1 MMTIVITGVT
11 SGIGKSLMQMFL
23 EKGERVIGIG
33 RSKERLIK
41 LEQLFK
47 ERQFKHYD
55 LVKADFARLSDID
68 EAVVYIKKQYK
79 YGIDVLINNAA
90 IVPQK
95 KHITEDGYELQFQVN
110 HLAVVKL
117 THGLLPLIQM
127 VSGVVITTSSNAHR
141 PAKFVSNDLEA
152 TRRYGLLRSY
162 ARTKLYNILFT
173 RAMNTHVFP
182 KTGVYSYAVHPGL
195 VKTEIGTKDTSR
207 LYAWFWRMFT
217 RRGISPDEAVSTYK
231 YLVYDHARDDAC
243 YFYLCEPEKMSKR
256 AASDAYRDALWQATN
271 QLLGLDFEN

>member
-11 SGIGKSLMQMFL
+11 SGIGKSLMGFFL
-23 EKGERVIGIG
+23 DKGERVIGIG

-41 LEQLFK
+41 LERAYK
-47 ERQFKHYD
+47 EQGYKHYD
-55 LVKADFARLSDID
+55 LVKADFARLTDID
-68 EAVVYIKKQYK
+68 EAVVYIKKRYK
-79 YGIDVLINNAA
+79 HGIDVLINNAA

-95 KHITEDGYELQFQVN
+95 KHITEDGHEMQFQVN

-127 VSGVVITTSSNAHR
+127 VSGMVITTSSNAHR
-141 PAKFVSNDLEA
+141 PAKFVLNDLEA

-173 RAMNTHVFP
+173 RAMNTYVYP
-182 KTGVYSYAVHPGL
+182 KTGVYNYAVHPGL

-217 RRGISPDEAVSTYK
+217 KRGISPDDAVSTYQ
-231 YLVYDHARDDAC
+231 YLVYDHERDEAC
-243 YFYLCEPEKMSKR
+243 YFYQCVPEKMSKQ
-256 AASDAYRDALWQATN
+256 AASDVNRDALWQATN
-271 QLLGLDFEN
+271 QLLGIDF